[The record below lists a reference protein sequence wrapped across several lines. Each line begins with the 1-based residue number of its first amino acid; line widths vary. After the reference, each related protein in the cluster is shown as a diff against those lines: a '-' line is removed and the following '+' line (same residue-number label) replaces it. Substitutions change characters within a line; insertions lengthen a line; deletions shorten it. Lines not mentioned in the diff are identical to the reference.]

1 MVRLRCRLSTLLL
14 GLAASLV
21 ALPSLACTPP
31 AGDQVEARTR
41 DLRAVTSVYE
51 ARIENVVLHDR
62 FGDNLEFTVKPT
74 VAIWGPVSPVPFPLS
89 FEAGACTNWFFLMDD
104 QSDRPPSNGMKVIVM
119 ANPEG
124 LADGHWLYILRADAD
139 YVEGFMRDWRAVRAG
154 QSLPR
159 FP

>member
-1 MVRLRCRLSTLLL
+1 VKLLFTAMTLGAAML
-14 GLAASLV
+14 GT
-21 ALPSLACTPP
+21 PSLACSP
-31 AGDQVEARTR
+31 APEDQAEARAR

-51 ARIENVVLHDR
+51 AQLEGVVVE
-62 FGDNLEFTVKPT
+62 GPYADNIDFTLKPT
-74 VAIWGPVSPVPFPLS
+74 AAIWGPVSPISIRLS
-89 FEAGACTNWFFLMDD
+89 YEAGACSNWFFLMDD
-104 QSDRPPSNGMKVIVM
+104 QSDRPPSDGMKVIVM